1 MLKQSLCAAIAGV
14 LLLVPSL
21 HSLMQAEQAPQTV
34 QITAHRFAFAPN
46 EVTLKVNQPAVLV
59 FQSEDVTHGMHF
71 DDLDINATIAKG
83 TGATVKITPD
93 KTGDFVGHC
102 AVFCG
107 VGHGDMSFT
116 IHVVE

>member
-1 MLKQSLCAAIAGV
+1 MQKPFRLASIAIALTVAPLAGRWM
-14 LLLVPSL
+14 
-21 HSLMQAEQAPQTV
+21 HAAQAPQTV
-34 QITAHRFAFAPN
+34 KIAAHRFAFTPN
-46 EVTLKVNQPAVLV
+46 EVTLKVHEPAVLE
-59 FQSEDVTHGMHF
+59 FSSDDVTHGMHF

-83 TGATVKITPD
+83 TGAEVKFTPE

-107 VGHGDMSFT
+107 TGPGNMTLT